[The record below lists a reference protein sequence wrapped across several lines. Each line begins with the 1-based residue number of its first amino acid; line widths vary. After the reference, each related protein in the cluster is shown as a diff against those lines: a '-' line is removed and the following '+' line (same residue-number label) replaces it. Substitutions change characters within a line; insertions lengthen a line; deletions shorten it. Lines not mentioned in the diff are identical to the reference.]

1 MADSLPAFVIGAGIS
16 GLACAHALRQ
26 SGVDTQVLETS
37 SLAGGTIQSIRR
49 DGFLLELGPQSFSG
63 TAPLL
68 QLCRDLAIEGQLA
81 EAPPRAPRYV
91 LIDGALRPVPL
102 SPPAFVSSGFLGTHT
117 KWAILRDA
125 FGRSAPPAQEES
137 IAAFVRRK
145 FSPELLE
152 KMVGPFVSGIYA
164 GDPEKL
170 SLSAAFPQLYEAE
183 QSAGSIVRG
192 MMRAA
197 KLNKQS
203 GQQRPALLSF
213 RDGNATLPRAL
224 AERLGSALHLDAHVS
239 AIGTSSPLD
248 QFLVSA
254 SVNGSESTFAT
265 QNLVLATP
273 TDVAARVLADLSS
286 EFRTPLDAI
295 EYAPV
300 AVVSLGYRTS
310 HIGRPLDGFGF
321 LVPRSS
327 GLQILGSV
335 WNSSLFPG
343 RAPAGHALLTSFVGG
358 ATNPAA
364 ARLTPEQ
371 LAAIVHR
378 ELTPILHLAQP
389 PAFSYVTVYERAI
402 PQYNLGHLA
411 RIKALEAT
419 RANFPGL
426 FFAGNYLHGP
436 AIGACVEQAQVVA
449 SQILRRLAS

>member
-1 MADSLPAFVIGAGIS
+1 MADSLPALLIGAGIS

-26 SGVDTQVLETS
+26 AGVDAHVLETS
-37 SLAGGTIQSIRR
+37 PRAGGIIQSIQH
-49 DGFLLELGPQSFSG
+49 DEFLLELGPQSFSG

-68 QLCRDLAIEGQLA
+68 QLCRDLAIERQLV
-81 EAPPRAPRYV
+81 EAPPRAARYI
-91 LIDGALRPVPL
+91 LIDGTLRPVPL
-102 SPPAFVSSGFLGTHT
+102 SPPAFLSSRFVGTHT

-125 FGRSAPPAQEES
+125 LGRSAPPAQEES

-152 KMVGPFVSGIYA
+152 KLVGPFVSGIYA

-170 SLSAAFPQLYEAE
+170 SLRAAFPQLHEAE
-183 QSAGSIVRG
+183 ESAGSIVRG

-197 KLNKQS
+197 KRNRHS
-203 GQQRPALLSF
+203 GQQRPTLLSF

-224 AERLGSALHLDAHVS
+224 AEKLGSALYLDARVR
-239 AIGTSSPLD
+239 AIRRSSPPE
-248 QFLVSA
+248 QFLVCA
-254 SVNGSESTFAT
+254 SVNGSERTFAT
-265 QNLVLATP
+265 QNLVMATP
-273 TDVAARVLADLSS
+273 TDIAATLLADLSS
-286 EFRTPLDAI
+286 EFRAPLNAI

-335 WNSSLFPG
+335 WNSSLFPA
-343 RAPAGHALLTSFVGG
+343 RAPAGNALLTSFVGG
-358 ATNPAA
+358 ATNPAS
-364 ARLTPEQ
+364 ARRTPEQ

-378 ELTPILHLAQP
+378 EFSPILHLAQP
-389 PAFSYVTVYERAI
+389 PTFSHVTVYERAI

-411 RIKALEAT
+411 RIKALEDA
-419 RANFPGL
+419 RADFPGL

-436 AIGACVEQAQVVA
+436 AIGACVEQAQAVA
-449 SQILRRLAS
+449 SQILRRLA

>member
-1 MADSLPAFVIGAGIS
+1 MADSLPALVVGAGIS

-26 SGVDTQVLETS
+26 SGVDAHVLEAS
-37 SLAGGTIQSIRR
+37 SRAGGTIQSIHR

-102 SPPAFVSSGFLGTHT
+102 SPPAFFSSGFVGVRT

-125 FGRSAPPAQEES
+125 LGRSAPPAQEES
-137 IAAFVRRK
+137 VAAFVRRK
-145 FSPELLE
+145 FSAELLE
-152 KMVGPFVSGIYA
+152 RLVGPFVSGIYA

-170 SLSAAFPQLYEAE
+170 SLAAAFPQLHEAE
-183 QSAGSIVRG
+183 ESAGSVVRG
-192 MMRAA
+192 MIRAA
-197 KLNKQS
+197 KRHKQS

-213 RDGNATLPRAL
+213 RDGNATLPGAL
-224 AERLGSALHLDAHVS
+224 AKKLGSPLHLGAHVS
-239 AIGTSSPLD
+239 TIRRSSRPE
-248 QFLVSA
+248 QFLVNT
-254 SVNGSESTFAT
+254 SVNGTERTFSTH
-265 QNLVLATP
+265 NLVLATP
-273 TDVAARVLADLSS
+273 TDVAARLLADLSRD
-286 EFRTPLDAI
+286 FCTPLAEI

-300 AVVSLGYRTS
+300 AVVSLGYRASDIS
-310 HIGRPLDGFGF
+310 HSLDGFGF
-321 LVPRSS
+321 LIPRSS

-343 RAPAGHALLTSFVGG
+343 RTPTGNVLLTSFVGG
-358 ATNPAA
+358 AANPAA
-364 ARLTPEQ
+364 ARLLPEQ
-371 LAAIVHR
+371 LVATVHR
-378 ELTPILHLAQP
+378 ELSPILEIAQP
-389 PAFSYVTVYERAI
+389 PGFSHTTVYERAI

-426 FFAGNYLHGP
+426 FFAGNYLRGP
-436 AIGACVEQAQVVA
+436 AIGACVEQAQAVA